1 MEIHKIRT
9 KNYYIAIKCLR
20 IAMVAKIDHPILNN
34 MIVGRVLM
42 VDDHIRAKLETK
54 ANINSHHHCFPNK
67 RPGNIMQSLV
77 IKAKNST
84 LLALFQ

>member
-1 MEIHKIRT
+1 MATE
-9 KNYYIAIKCLR
+9 
-20 IAMVAKIDHPILNN
+20 AKIDQPILNS
-34 MIVGRVLM
+34 MMVGKVLI

-67 RPGNIMQSLV
+67 SPGNIIQSLV